1 MPRVYRSPVKETT
14 RKAPLESPH
23 PHPPY
28 QPLHAAEDAA
38 AAEETAHTAVVE
50 EARHIVA
57 EEAAQA
63 DTPRE
68 TEHDTPS
75 DTYTPPDTDNPTEIQ
90 VAPDNAAP
98 DTPAL
103 DNVAHA
109 GNVSGPPSGID
120 PSVTSIPPQ
129 HQP

>member
-1 MPRVYRSPVKETT
+1 MPRVYRSSVKDTT

-23 PHPPY
+23 PQPPY

-38 AAEETAHTAVVE
+38 VAE
-50 EARHIVA
+50 EARHTVA
-57 EEAAQA
+57 EEIARS

-68 TEHDTPS
+68 TEHDTPG
-75 DTYTPPDTDNPTEIQ
+75 DTHTPPDTDNPAEIQ
-90 VAPDNAAP
+90 VAPDTPAPDNAAH
-98 DTPAL
+98 T
-103 DNVAHA
+103 
-109 GNVSGPPSGID
+109 GIVSGPPSGMD